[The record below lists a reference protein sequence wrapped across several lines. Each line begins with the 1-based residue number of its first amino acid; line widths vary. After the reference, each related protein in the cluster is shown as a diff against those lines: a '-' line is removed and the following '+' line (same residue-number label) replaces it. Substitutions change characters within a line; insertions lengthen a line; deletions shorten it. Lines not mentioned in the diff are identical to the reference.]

1 MSRPAVGAF
10 GSSQVELFKCL
21 TWRSSEGRRGKELDM
36 LIGLMGGGL
45 RYISS
50 PRNPSH
56 DVGKH
61 TFTQVREVLTLTKRT
76 LTVKAS

>member
-1 MSRPAVGAF
+1 
-10 GSSQVELFKCL
+10 
-21 TWRSSEGRRGKELDM
+21 M
-36 LIGLMGGGL
+36 LVGLMGGGL

-61 TFTQVREVLTLTKRT
+61 TFAQVREVKERNLTLTKRT
-76 LTVKAS
+76 LTVKASGED